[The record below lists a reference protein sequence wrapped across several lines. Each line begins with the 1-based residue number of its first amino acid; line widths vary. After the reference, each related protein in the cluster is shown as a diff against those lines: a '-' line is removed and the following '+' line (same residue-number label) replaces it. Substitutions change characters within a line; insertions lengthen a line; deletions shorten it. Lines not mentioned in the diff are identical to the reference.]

1 MFGNDRLKRQIAFV
15 VEIDK
20 LKTVF
25 RRTYLINDQSRH
37 ENDAEHSWHLAM
49 MAMLLSEYADAPNLD
64 VLQVIRM
71 LLVHDIVEIDAGDTF
86 AYDVEG
92 HESKARREEE
102 AANRLFGL
110 LPPDQGEWLHRL
122 WQEFELRQTAES
134 KFAAAVDRLQPLLH
148 NYYTDGA
155 AWKEHGINSDQVLA
169 YNRKIADCSQRL
181 WEFVQSLLSDAV
193 IRGFLLPGKEPLT

>member
-1 MFGNDRLKRQIAFV
+1 MFDNDRLKRQIAFV

-25 RRTYLINDQSRH
+25 RRTYLITDRSRH

-49 MAMLLSEYADAPNLD
+49 MAMLLSEYADDPDLD

-71 LLVHDIVEIDAGDTF
+71 LLIHDIVEIDAGDTF
-86 AYDVEG
+86 AYDAIG
-92 HESKARREEE
+92 HESKAEREAE

-110 LPPDQGEWLHRL
+110 LPQDQGEWLHRL
-122 WQEFELRQTAES
+122 WQEFELKQTPES

-155 AWKEHGINSDQVLA
+155 AWKEYGINSDQVLA
-169 YNRKIADCSQRL
+169 YNRKIADCSGRL
-181 WEFVQSLLSDAV
+181 WQFVRSLLSDAV
-193 IRGFLLPGKEPLT
+193 NRGFLLPGKESLS